1 MKINIV
7 LLINLTLLWVNFID
21 YTDGVIIPKLKR
33 SSMKSARQFISDS
46 DDIFIPYQGE
56 RFTVFD
62 WNLYKLIANKYRGN
76 VLISPVSL
84 KLALV
89 LLFEGAQDQTA
100 YELAGALQLPANEWN
115 VRDKFSPI
123 LRSLQP
129 ISDEY
134 TLNIGTRIYLNNSLS
149 IRQSYASIVKAYYN
163 TDIVSSNFTD
173 ARTTANNVN
182 GWVRNLTNGN
192 IEKMIDDETTIKD
205 SMMLVMNVLYFKGLW
220 NGNKFTADR
229 SKFNKFYQSPN
240 THVDINYMTSVGNY
254 YFLESPEL
262 DAKILR
268 LPYVGRKFA
277 MNIILPRTV
286 DGLDTLINKVNPF
299 ILARH
304 ALLLQRLPAEV
315 MIPIFKFDVTNHL
328 EPILRDLGIRDIF
341 DNTATLTKII
351 KTKRG
356 QNLMVSDIIQKAG
369 IEVNEN
375 GTTAFAATE
384 VNIGNKVADQTFY
397 ADHPFIFY
405 IEDETM
411 GTILYMGRVINPLEG
426 SGNREISENIPEH
439 SSVLQMQSPNV
450 PSVTGLNAER
460 NNYFGIELLQGINDQ
475 TTGNVVISPLS
486 VKSALTILSE
496 ATGGDTREEL
506 LSALRLPSDIS
517 QIRDISKQILQS
529 LLTTTNGTE
538 IDAANRLWLEQGTQL
553 SDDFNNILKSNYGS
567 DTSNVTFSNIQS
579 TVLTIN
585 NWVRQ
590 FTSGHIDSIVDS
602 SSLSPATKILLTSAL
617 YFKGNWKKAFDKSLT
632 RNRCFNIP
640 NQACHT
646 VPMMESVSNY
656 FYASIPDLKAEVV
669 EIPYDDDKIS
679 MLVFLPTKEGL
690 QSLSILS
697 RDLSYTSI
705 SSILNSLRETELI
718 LLMPRFSV
726 ETKTDLRSTL
736 ETLGIKQLFTVN
748 ANFTNFLINGGAKV
762 DSVLHNAK
770 IEVNEDG
777 TVAAAVTG
785 LSVVPLMGSSI
796 DAFRVNR
803 PFLLMLIDRQTN
815 SIIFSGRVTRP

>member
-7 LLINLTLLWVNFID
+7 MLINLTLLWVNFID
-21 YTDGVIIPKLKR
+21 DTNGVIIPKLKR
-33 SSMKSARQFISDS
+33 SSVKSARQFISDS

-62 WNLYKLIANKYRGN
+62 WNLYKLIANKYQGN

-100 YELAGALQLPANEWN
+100 YELAGALQLPVNEWN

-134 TLNIGTRIYLNNSLS
+134 TLNLGTRIYLNNSLS

-182 GWVRNLTNGN
+182 SWVRNLTNGN
-192 IEKMIDDETTIKD
+192 IEKMIDDEETTIKD

-229 SKFNKFYQSPN
+229 SKFKKFYQSPD
-240 THVDINYMTSVGNY
+240 THVDVNYMTSLGNY

-286 DGLDTLINKVNPF
+286 DGLDMLINKVNPF

-304 ALLLQRLPAEV
+304 ALLLQRLPVEV
-315 MIPIFKFDVTNHL
+315 TIPIFKFDVTSHL

-426 SGNREISENIPEH
+426 SGNREMSQNIPEH
-439 SSVLQMQSPNV
+439 LNVLQMQSP
-450 PSVTGLNAER
+450 
-460 NNYFGIELLQGINDQ
+460 YGI
-475 TTGNVVISPLS
+475 
-486 VKSALTILSE
+486 
-496 ATGGDTREEL
+496 
-506 LSALRLPSDIS
+506 
-517 QIRDISKQILQS
+517 
-529 LLTTTNGTE
+529 
-538 IDAANRLWLEQGTQL
+538 
-553 SDDFNNILKSNYGS
+553 
-567 DTSNVTFSNIQS
+567 
-579 TVLTIN
+579 
-585 NWVRQ
+585 
-590 FTSGHIDSIVDS
+590 
-602 SSLSPATKILLTSAL
+602 
-617 YFKGNWKKAFDKSLT
+617 
-632 RNRCFNIP
+632 
-640 NQACHT
+640 
-646 VPMMESVSNY
+646 
-656 FYASIPDLKAEVV
+656 
-669 EIPYDDDKIS
+669 
-679 MLVFLPTKEGL
+679 
-690 QSLSILS
+690 
-697 RDLSYTSI
+697 
-705 SSILNSLRETELI
+705 
-718 LLMPRFSV
+718 
-726 ETKTDLRSTL
+726 
-736 ETLGIKQLFTVN
+736 
-748 ANFTNFLINGGAKV
+748 
-762 DSVLHNAK
+762 
-770 IEVNEDG
+770 
-777 TVAAAVTG
+777 
-785 LSVVPLMGSSI
+785 
-796 DAFRVNR
+796 
-803 PFLLMLIDRQTN
+803 
-815 SIIFSGRVTRP
+815 

>member
-1 MKINIV
+1 MWK
-7 LLINLTLLWVNFID
+7 LISLI
-21 YTDGVIIPKLKR
+21 
-33 SSMKSARQFISDS
+33 FISK
-46 DDIFIPYQGE
+46 
-56 RFTVFD
+56 T
-62 WNLYKLIANKYRGN
+62 
-76 VLISPVSL
+76 
-84 KLALV
+84 
-89 LLFEGAQDQTA
+89 FE
-100 YELAGALQLPANEWN
+100 
-115 VRDKFSPI
+115 
-123 LRSLQP
+123 
-129 ISDEY
+129 
-134 TLNIGTRIYLNNSLS
+134 
-149 IRQSYASIVKAYYN
+149 
-163 TDIVSSNFTD
+163 
-173 ARTTANNVN
+173 
-182 GWVRNLTNGN
+182 
-192 IEKMIDDETTIKD
+192 
-205 SMMLVMNVLYFKGLW
+205 
-220 NGNKFTADR
+220 
-229 SKFNKFYQSPN
+229 
-240 THVDINYMTSVGNY
+240 
-254 YFLESPEL
+254 
-262 DAKILR
+262 
-268 LPYVGRKFA
+268 
-277 MNIILPRTV
+277 
-286 DGLDTLINKVNPF
+286 
-299 ILARH
+299 
-304 ALLLQRLPAEV
+304 
-315 MIPIFKFDVTNHL
+315 
-328 EPILRDLGIRDIF
+328 
-341 DNTATLTKII
+341 
-351 KTKRG
+351 
-356 QNLMVSDIIQKAG
+356 
-369 IEVNEN
+369 
-375 GTTAFAATE
+375 
-384 VNIGNKVADQTFY
+384 
-397 ADHPFIFY
+397 
-405 IEDETM
+405 
-411 GTILYMGRVINPLEG
+411 
-426 SGNREISENIPEH
+426 
-439 SSVLQMQSPNV
+439 
-450 PSVTGLNAER
+450 GLNAER